1 MRKGRQQFSIKTA
14 VSLGQAAASGQR
26 TADSGQ
32 RTADSGQTIHSTMS
46 QKAFI
51 CNGRSIWHWKFNRV
65 CDYRLQSENEDFRIL
80 LRLPL

>member
-14 VSLGQAAASGQR
+14 VSLGQAAA
-26 TADSGQ
+26 SGQ